1 MSALVV
7 RLNFEGLEI
16 NEHEHVEHETSQVH
30 RGRVDKCGNVICSGK
45 FHQKLKFCKE
55 SHDLLKFESSEGIKI
70 IEGEV

>member
-7 RLNFEGLEI
+7 RLNFEGLEV

-30 RGRVDKCGNVICSGK
+30 EGRVDECGNVICSGK

-55 SHDLLKFESSEGIKI
+55 SHDLIKFESSEGIKI